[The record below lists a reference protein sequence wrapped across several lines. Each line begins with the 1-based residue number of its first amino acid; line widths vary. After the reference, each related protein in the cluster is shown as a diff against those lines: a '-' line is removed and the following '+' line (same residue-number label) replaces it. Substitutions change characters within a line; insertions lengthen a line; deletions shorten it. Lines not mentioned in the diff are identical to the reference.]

1 MLHVSFSNR
10 FEILLEDLLERLD
23 EKGPDPFSA
32 QQVIVPSSALERRVE
47 LAIADRQGICA
58 NVEFSYLGQWLWKQ
72 ISRIVKVAPES
83 PFAPE
88 VLAWRVYEA
97 LGDATFTD
105 RHARLKS
112 YIAGADAVMRLDL
125 ARRVAQLIEHYIT
138 YRPEFL
144 AAWSAK
150 KPAPVEALDATARED
165 EAWQAA
171 LWRRLSAEIGATT
184 EHPSVT
190 FFNRIAAMD
199 HAALAAAGLPRSAH
213 VFCLPS
219 LAPLYLDMLRQLSR
233 VTQLQLY
240 VLNPCEEYWFEV
252 VDRKRLGWLAAR
264 GKAGHHEVGNSLLA
278 AWGKQTQAHIDL
290 LYSGEGEIEET
301 GNAFVASD
309 EATLLGRIQDSILRL
324 EDLSPGSVN
333 LAPEDRSLEV
343 HVCHSLTREL
353 EVLQDQ
359 LLALFAGPNPPKPSE
374 ILVVTPQLEDAAALI
389 DAVFGTAPPSRHIP
403 YAITGQPQRRVNPI
417 ARVLGD
423 VIALTLGRHPASAV
437 FDLLLQE
444 PVAARFDLD
453 GEDLESVRVWV
464 EQAGIR
470 WALDA
475 DERKAHGLPGVES
488 HTFADGLQRLYLAYA
503 MGESGDCID
512 GRIGAGNPEGQDALA
527 LGSFWR
533 FAEELRRLQR
543 DWRRPKDAQDWREAL
558 GGALER
564 FAADRTEWAEDLR
577 AVRRALADLQNHMER
592 GGLKEPVPLE
602 VVQSALA
609 GLLDDPSR
617 GGVPSGRV
625 TFASIS
631 SLRNL
636 PYRIVCAV
644 GLDDGKFPTAGRAL
658 EFDLMALAPR
668 RGDRQRR
675 TDERNLFLDALL
687 AARERLY
694 LSHTGRSVRDNS
706 PKPPSV
712 LVAEL
717 LDYAVRACS
726 TDAEGEKAAR
736 KQLVIEHPLQPFSQD
751 YFAPGGD
758 PRKRSFNSEY
768 CEALRAQAPAPP
780 VPEPAPG
787 DEDDEETAPDP
798 GLPFF
803 PAPLAPPEDEWRG
816 VRLDQLRQFFANPC
830 RYLLR
835 NRLGIA
841 MPEQAEE
848 LLDDEPFLPEW
859 SARQAM
865 AERLLAPALAGASE
879 AALLDLARAGN
890 EFPSGPLGEAALASE
905 IRLLRTFAQGLR
917 EDIGGAPPESHT
929 ATIDFEIEGETWRL
943 EGAVG
948 ELYGGRLVRS
958 RYDDARVSDY
968 LAGWIAHLFLCA
980 TLKTPPATR
989 WHSRD
994 GSYTLEPCAEARER
1008 LAELVAL
1015 YREGLR
1021 QPLRFF
1027 PKSAW
1032 AYVTN
1037 DGDLGKAKARWRN
1050 WKNPAFGE
1058 SHDPACRLALRG
1070 TAEALDERFAELA
1083 NRILQPLHRHLTDPR
1098 L

>member
-1 MLHVSFSNR
+1 MLQLSFSNR
-10 FEILLEDLLERLD
+10 FEILIERLLEQLD

-32 QQVIVPSSALERRVE
+32 PQVIVPSTALERRIE
-47 LAIADRQGICA
+47 LALADRHGICA
-58 NVEFSYLGQWLWKQ
+58 NVEFSYLGQWLWRQ
-72 ISRIVKVAPES
+72 IARIVEVQPDS

-97 LGDATFTD
+97 LGDTAFTD

-112 YIAGADAVMRLDL
+112 YFAGADAVMRLDL
-125 ARRVAQLIEHYIT
+125 ARHIAQLIEHYIT
-138 YRPEFL
+138 YRPQFL

-150 KPAPVEALDATARED
+150 KRAPIEGLDAIGKED

-171 LWRRLSAEIGATT
+171 LWRRLSTEIGAAT

-199 HAALAAAGLPRSAH
+199 HAALSAAALPESAH

-219 LAPLYLDMLRQLSR
+219 LPPLHLDMLRQLSR
-233 VTQLQLY
+233 VTRLQLY
-240 VLNPCEEYWFEV
+240 VLNPCQEYWFEV

-264 GKAGHHEVGNSLLA
+264 DRAEHHEVGNSLLA

-290 LYSGEGEIEET
+290 LFTGESEIEET
-301 GNAFVASD
+301 GSAFLASD
-309 EATLLGRIQDSILRL
+309 QSTLLGQIQDAILAL
-324 EDLSPGSVN
+324 EELQPGSVK
-333 LAPEDRSLEV
+333 LAKNDRSLEV

-359 LLALFAGPNPPKPSE
+359 LLALFAGPNPPRPSE
-374 ILVVTPQLEDAAALI
+374 ILVVTPQLDEAAPLI
-389 DAVFGTAPPSRHIP
+389 DAVFGTGPPRRHIP

-417 ARVLGD
+417 ARALCD

-437 FDLLLQE
+437 FDLLMQE

-453 GEDLESVRVWV
+453 GDDLESIRSWI
-464 EQAGIR
+464 EESGIR
-470 WALDA
+470 WALEA
-475 DERKAHGLPGVES
+475 DERKQHGLPATES
-488 HTFADGLQRLYLAYA
+488 HTFVDGLQRLYLAYA
-503 MGESGDCID
+503 MGESSASID

-533 FAEELRRLQR
+533 FVEVLRQLRR
-543 DWRRPKDAQDWREAL
+543 DWRRPKDAQGWREAL

-564 FAADRTEWAEDLR
+564 SAAERIEWSEDFR
-577 AVRRALADLQNHMER
+577 IVRKAIADLKDHMER
-592 GGLKEPVPLE
+592 GGLKSPVPLE
-602 VVQSALA
+602 VVQSAL
-609 GLLDDPSR
+609 GELLDDPAR

-625 TFASIS
+625 TFS
-631 SLRNL
+631 SMSGLRNL

-675 TDERNLFLDALL
+675 TDERNFFLDLLL
-687 AARERLY
+687 AARERLH
-694 LSHTGRSVRDNS
+694 LSYAGRSVRDNS
-706 PKPPSV
+706 TKPPSV
-712 LVAEL
+712 LIAEL
-717 LDYAVRACS
+717 LDYAVRACGK
-726 TDAEGEKAAR
+726 DAEGEEAIR
-736 KQLVIEHPLQPFSQD
+736 EQLVVEHPLQPFASE
-751 YFAPGGD
+751 YFSTGTD
-758 PRKRSFNSEY
+758 RKKRSFNAEY
-768 CEALRAQAPAPP
+768 CEALRAQASAPPAPES
-780 VPEPAPG
+780 VPGA
-787 DEDDEETAPDP
+787 DDDEEAPDP

-803 PAPLAPPEDEWRG
+803 PAPLAPPEDEWRV

-830 RYLLR
+830 RFLLG

-841 MPEQAEE
+841 MPEQSEE

-859 SARQAM
+859 PARQAM

-879 AALLDLARAGN
+879 AALLELARAGN

-905 IRLLRTFAQGLR
+905 IRLLRSFAQGLR
-917 EDIGGAPPESHT
+917 EDIGGAPPQPHAGALE
-929 ATIDFEIEGETWRL
+929 FEIEGETWRL

-958 RYDDARVSDY
+958 RYDDVRVSDY

-980 TLKTPPATR
+980 TLKTPAATR

-994 GSYTLEPCAEARER
+994 GSYTLEPYAQARER
-1008 LAELVAL
+1008 LAELMAL

-1032 AYVTN
+1032 AYVAN
-1037 DGDLGKAKARWRN
+1037 DGTLRKAREKWLSPN
-1050 WKNPAFGE
+1050 NPAFGE
-1058 SHDPACRLALRG
+1058 SHDPAYRLALRG
-1070 TAEALDERFAELA
+1070 TAEALDEHFVELA
-1083 NRILQPLHRHLTDPR
+1083 NRVLQPLHRHVTDPR